1 MILDKNGEVFR
12 VNDQPLEVGDKVLV
26 NTLSGEYE
34 TTVIREFFSIT
45 LEENNTALKDSACL
59 YAIVKIL

>member
-1 MILDKNGEVFR
+1 MILDKNGEIFK

-26 NTLSGEYE
+26 STRSGNYK
-34 TTVIREFFSIT
+34 TKVIRDFFNIT

-59 YAIVKIL
+59 YSIIEIL